1 MSLRLLSTALI
12 LSTVII
18 FPVMADDTLTIYTS
32 RKEEMTR
39 PLLDDFTKKTGI
51 KTQLLQDNSTAKLM
65 ARIESE
71 GKDSPADVLMPA
83 DVVSMEQAAQ
93 KGLLKSIQSDILNK
107 NIPAELRDK
116 QGRWYGLGKR
126 ARVIVYN
133 KEKVTPDQLSSYED
147 LADPK
152 WKGQILVRS
161 SSHPYNLA
169 LLASMIVSHGPE
181 MTEAWVKGIV
191 ANLARAPQGGDTDQI
206 KAVAAGEA
214 TIALVNSY
222 YYARLLNSPL
232 PEEKEVASKTGIFF
246 PNQNPKQGELK
257 GAHINISGAGVIVG
271 SDMSKEAQQFIEFL
285 STPEAQ
291 RFYAG
296 ENQEYP
302 VNVAVEPSDTLKT
315 FGPFKAEDV
324 SLDTLADHS
333 QEALKI
339 ADRSG
344 WK

>member
-1 MSLRLLSTALI
+1 MSLRSCLLGSLLAM
-12 LSTVII
+12 SVS
-18 FPVMADDTLTIYTS
+18 FPAIADDTLTIYTS
-32 RKEEMTR
+32 RKEEMIR

-51 KTQLLQDNSTAKLM
+51 KTQLLQDNSTDKLI

-83 DVVSMEQAAQ
+83 DVITMQQAAD
-93 KGLLKSIQSDILNK
+93 KGLLKAIQSETLNK
-107 NIPAELRDK
+107 NIPAQLRDSE
-116 QGRWYGLGKR
+116 GRWYGLGKR

-133 KEKVTPDQLSSYED
+133 KQKVKPEELSSYEN

-152 WKGQILVRS
+152 WKGQLLVRS

-169 LLASMIVSHGPE
+169 LLCSMIEQYGAE
-181 MTEAWVKGIV
+181 KTENWAKALV

-214 TIALVNSY
+214 SLALVNSY
-222 YYARLLNSPL
+222 YYARLMNSPL
-232 PEEKEVASKTGIFF
+232 PEEKEVAAKTGLFF
-246 PNQNPKQGELK
+246 PNQKPKTGELR
-257 GAHINISGAGVIVG
+257 GAHINISGAGVIAS

-285 STPEAQ
+285 SQPEAQ
-291 RFYAG
+291 TFYAAS
-296 ENQEYP
+296 NQEYP
-302 VNVAVEPSDTLKT
+302 VNPAVAPSDTLKS
-315 FGPFKAEDV
+315 FGTYKDEAVALGSLAKHAE
-324 SLDTLADHS
+324 
-333 QEALKI
+333 EAVKI